1 MLFEFSGYVLQWSA
15 TEDII
20 ISARC
25 GWVLQVSC
33 VRRFGSSKVGS
44 LDQESIRYTDR
55 TWYDDQPKLET
66 LEIQYSRPRME
77 GANSPDLELCLPC
90 FNK

>member
-1 MLFEFSGYVLQWSA
+1 VTAAIDCGPFRQTEIQGRTWATAHVSQAPAMLFEFSGYVLQWSA

-44 LDQESIRYTDR
+44 SDQEYT
-55 TWYDDQPKLET
+55 
-66 LEIQYSRPRME
+66 
-77 GANSPDLELCLPC
+77 
-90 FNK
+90 